1 MSTCPD
7 INLYYTTRIT
17 CCMDVIALGYTCI
30 NHVTGSQTHSKN
42 SSSTTNRGYNKF
54 YFFDPSVITEHCQG
68 YLAIGAMI

>member
-1 MSTCPD
+1 MFNGTCPD

-30 NHVTGSQTHSKN
+30 NHVTGPQTHSKN
-42 SSSTTNRGYNKF
+42 SPSTEVLKF

-68 YLAIGAMI
+68 YLAIEAMI